1 MHTHDNVC
9 QTHELTYLIGHADT
23 RLHLWKFTTWRFI
36 CRGLTVSPTQ
46 PPLNGIPKLPTIT
59 ATPLAMND
67 KQHWE
72 GTNSLWGHSRA
83 LEGVHASKGSWS
95 SNLKR
100 VCLRIFILHF
110 PLSPCLWVSKWTE
123 QDELQVL
130 LTKQLFCEC
139 RKIGKVSPN
148 PFYRSNDKAGL

>member
-1 MHTHDNVC
+1 MHTQDNVC
-9 QTHELTYLIGHADT
+9 QTHELTYFIGHADA

-36 CRGLTVSPTQ
+36 RRGLTVFPTQ
-46 PPLNGIPKLPTIT
+46 PPLNWIPKLPTIT

-72 GTNSLWGHSRA
+72 GIKSFWGHSRG
-83 LEGVHASKGSWS
+83 LRRGSCKWSILKLHPQEGLPKNLYSSFSSGSW
-95 SNLKR
+95 L
-100 VCLRIFILHF
+100 
-110 PLSPCLWVSKWTE
+110 VSKWTE

-139 RKIGKVSPN
+139 RKIGNISPS
-148 PFYRSNDKAGL
+148 PFYRSNNKAGL